1 MPKWLLACAFMATW
15 RMAWSKQHRGEPLS
29 ALRPLRGAHRGAI
42 CAMAAAEDRE
52 VELKKSRKSEK
63 ECDSLHAVSVSAVF
77 DRSTLGGTSC

>member
-1 MPKWLLACAFMATW
+1 
-15 RMAWSKQHRGEPLS
+15 
-29 ALRPLRGAHRGAI
+29 
-42 CAMAAAEDRE
+42 MAAAEDRE